1 MTGNWTVTKME
12 SFLQKEINEQ
22 PAVLR
27 RFIEEEVEKVRAVA
41 GRIREAGVHY
51 AVIAARGTSDNAAIY
66 ARYLLESYCDLP
78 VSLAAP
84 SIYTLY
90 KTPPSLEKALVVGI
104 SQSGEGADVTAVVE
118 EGRRQGALTLAL
130 TNFPDS
136 PLAKAAAHTILLR
149 AGEEKSVAATKTY
162 TAQLY
167 AMAWLAA
174 FLREEHEREAA
185 LRALPDQMAAVL
197 ELQELIAARA
207 ERYRYARHL
216 VVVGRG
222 FNYATAFEIALK
234 LKELTYMVAE
244 PYSSADF
251 RHGPIA
257 IVEGGF
263 PVLAVAPTGSTLDH
277 VASLIAD
284 LETRDA
290 ELLIVSD
297 REALLEKARLPLR
310 LPVTVEEWLSPILCV
325 LPGQLLALHLA
336 LAKDVD
342 PDNPRT
348 LQKVTSTL

>member
-1 MTGNWTVTKME
+1 MK
-12 SFLQKEINEQ
+12 SYLQKEINEQ

-27 RFIEEEVEKVRAVA
+27 RFIENEVGNVRDVA
-41 GRIREAGVHY
+41 RRIREAGVHH

-66 ARYLLESYCDLP
+66 ARYLLENFCDLP

-90 KTPPSLEKALVVGI
+90 KNPPSLEKALVVGI
-104 SQSGEGADVTAVVE
+104 SQSGEGADVNAVVE

-130 TNFPDS
+130 TNFPES
-136 PLAKAAAHTILLR
+136 PLAEAAAHTILLR

-162 TAQLY
+162 TSQLY

-174 FLREEHEREAA
+174 FLREEKASSQRGKEQEAV
-185 LRALPDQMAAVL
+185 LRALPEQMAAVL

-263 PVLAVAPTGSTLDH
+263 PVLAIAPTGAALDDVATLID
-277 VASLIAD
+277 D
-284 LETRDA
+284 LESRGA
-290 ELLIVSD
+290 ELLVVSD

-325 LPGQLLALHLA
+325 LPGQLLAYHLA
-336 LAKDVD
+336 LAKDLD

>member
-1 MTGNWTVTKME
+1 ME
-12 SFLQKEINEQ
+12 SNLEKEISEQ

-27 RFIEEEVEKVRAVA
+27 RFAEGEVANVREVA
-41 GRIREAGVHY
+41 RRIREAEVHY
-51 AVIAARGTSDNAAIY
+51 AVIAARGTSDNAALY
-66 ARYLLESYCDLP
+66 ARYLLESFCDLP

-84 SIYTLY
+84 SMYTLY
-90 KTPPSLEKALVVGI
+90 KSPPSLEKALVVGI

-130 TNFPDS
+130 TNFPES
-136 PLAKAAAHTILLR
+136 LLAEAAAHTILLR

-162 TAQLY
+162 TSQLY
-167 AMAWLAA
+167 ALAWLAA
-174 FLREEHEREAA
+174 FLREKEASPREGKELERD
-185 LRALPDQMAAVL
+185 LRALPEQMAVVL

-234 LKELTYMVAE
+234 MKELTYMVAE

-263 PVLAVAPTGSTLDH
+263 PVLAIAPTGAALEDVTR
-277 VASLIAD
+277 LIED
-284 LETRDA
+284 LEGRGA
-290 ELLIVSD
+290 ELLVVSD
-297 REALLEKARLPLR
+297 REDLLAKARLPLR
-310 LPVTVEEWLSPILCV
+310 LPVTVAEWLSPILCV
-325 LPGQLLALHLA
+325 VPGQLLAYHLA
-336 LAKDVD
+336 LAKDLD

>member
-1 MTGNWTVTKME
+1 ME
-12 SFLQKEINEQ
+12 SLLQKEINEQ

-27 RFIEEEVEKVRAVA
+27 RFIEEEVENVRTIAE
-41 GRIREAGVHY
+41 RIREAGVHY

-66 ARYLLESYCDLP
+66 ARYLLESLCDLP

-90 KTPPSLEKALVVGI
+90 ESPPTLKKALVVGI

-130 TNFPDS
+130 TNFQAS
-136 PLAKAAAHTILLR
+136 PLAEAAEHTILLR

-174 FLREEHEREAA
+174 FLKKEEGSPHEAQEREEA
-185 LRALPDQMAAVL
+185 LRALPEQAAAVL
-197 ELQELIAARA
+197 ALQELIAARA

-244 PYSSADF
+244 SYSSADF

-263 PVLAVAPTGSTLDH
+263 PVLSIAPTGAALDH

-284 LETRDA
+284 LEARGA

>member
-1 MTGNWTVTKME
+1 MD

-27 RFIEEEVEKVRAVA
+27 RFIEEEVDNVREIAQ
-41 GRIREAGVHY
+41 RIREADVHY

-66 ARYLLESYCDLP
+66 TRYLLESFCDLP

-90 KTPPSLEKALVVGI
+90 ESPPSLEKALVIGI
-104 SQSGEGADVTAVVE
+104 SQSGEGADVNAVVE

-130 TNFPDS
+130 TNFAES
-136 PLAKAAAHTILLR
+136 PLAEAAAHTIQLR

-162 TAQLY
+162 TSQLY

-174 FLREEHEREAA
+174 FLRQEEASQQEGKEREGA
-185 LRALPDQMAAVL
+185 LRALPDQVAAVL
-197 ELQELIAARA
+197 ALQELIAARA
-207 ERYRYARHL
+207 ERYRYASHL

-222 FNYATAFEIALK
+222 FNYATAFEVALK

-263 PVLAVAPTGSTLDH
+263 PVLAIAPTGAPLDDL
-277 VASLIAD
+277 AALISD
-284 LETRDA
+284 LEGRGA
-290 ELLIVSD
+290 ELLVVSD
-297 REALLEKARLPLR
+297 RQELLEKARLPLR

-325 LPGQLLALHLA
+325 LPGQLLAYHLA
-336 LAKDVD
+336 LAKDLD

>member
-1 MTGNWTVTKME
+1 ME
-12 SFLQKEINEQ
+12 SLLQKEINEQ

-27 RFIEEEVEKVRAVA
+27 RFIEEEVDNVREVA
-41 GRIREAGVHY
+41 RQIREAGVHH
-51 AVIAARGTSDNAAIY
+51 AIIAARGTSDNAAIY
-66 ARYLLESYCDLP
+66 ARYLLESLCDLP

-84 SIYTLY
+84 SLYTLY
-90 KTPPSLEKALVVGI
+90 KSPPSLDKALVVGI

-130 TNFPDS
+130 TNFPQS
-136 PLAKAAAHTILLR
+136 PLAEAAAHNILLR

-162 TAQLY
+162 TTQLY

-174 FLREEHEREAA
+174 FLRDEEEREEA
-185 LRALPDQMAAVL
+185 LRALPEQMATVL
-197 ELQELIAARA
+197 QLQELIAARA

-263 PVLAVAPTGSTLDH
+263 PVLAIAPTGAVLDD

-284 LETRDA
+284 LESRGA
-290 ELLIVSD
+290 ELLVVSD
-297 REALLEKARLPLR
+297 QQELLDKARLPLR

-325 LPGQLLALHLA
+325 VPGQLLAYHLA
-336 LAKDVD
+336 LAKDLD

>member
-1 MTGNWTVTKME
+1 VTNIE
-12 SFLQKEINEQ
+12 STLQKEINEQ

-27 RFIEEEVEKVRAVA
+27 RFAEEEADKVREVA
-41 GRIREAGVHY
+41 RRIREAGVHY

-66 ARYLLESYCDLP
+66 TRYLLESFCDLP

-90 KTPPSLEKALVVGI
+90 KSPPSLEKALVVGI
-104 SQSGEGADVTAVVE
+104 SQSGEGADVNAVVE

-130 TNFPDS
+130 TNFAES
-136 PLAKAAAHTILLR
+136 PLAEAAAHTILLR

-162 TAQLY
+162 TSQLY

-174 FLREEHEREAA
+174 FLREEKEYESA
-185 LRALPDQMAAVL
+185 LRALPEQMAAVL
-197 ELQELIAARA
+197 ALQELIAARA

-263 PVLAVAPTGSTLDH
+263 PVLAIAPTGAALDD

-284 LETRDA
+284 LESRGA
-290 ELLIVSD
+290 ELLVISD
-297 REALLEKARLPLR
+297 RQELLGKARLPLR
-310 LPVTVEEWLSPILCV
+310 LPVTVDEWLSPILCV
-325 LPGQLLALHLA
+325 LPGQLLAYHLA
-336 LAKDVD
+336 LAKDLD

>member
-1 MTGNWTVTKME
+1 ME
-12 SFLQKEINEQ
+12 SLLQKEINEQ

-27 RFIEEEVEKVRAVA
+27 RFIEEEVENVRAIA
-41 GRIREAGVHY
+41 ERIREAGVHY

-66 ARYLLESYCDLP
+66 ARYLLESFCDLP

-90 KTPPSLEKALVVGI
+90 ESPPALEKALVVGI

-130 TNFPDS
+130 TNFPAS
-136 PLAKAAAHTILLR
+136 PLAEAAEHTILLR

-174 FLREEHEREAA
+174 FLKKEEAPPQTGKEWVEA
-185 LRALPDQMAAVL
+185 LRALPEQVAAVL
-197 ELQELIAARA
+197 ALQELIAARA

-263 PVLAVAPTGSTLDH
+263 PVLAVAPTGAALDH

-284 LETRDA
+284 LESRDA

-336 LAKDVD
+336 LAKDID